1 MGRQAEET
9 GRKNA
14 SVEFHPAQFRT
25 SGYGEAP
32 SGRPG
37 AGGRAIDQ
45 RDQAIGID
53 EVLWHKG
60 YQFLTVVYQ
69 IDQRVHRL
77 LWVGQDRKA
86 KTLLRFFR
94 VFGPERSARLR
105 FIAPTC
111 GSPTSR

>member
-37 AGGRAIDQ
+37 ARGRAIDQ
-45 RDQAIGID
+45 RDQAIGVGAVLSP
-53 EVLWHKG
+53 EVSL
-60 YQFLTVVYQ
+60 
-69 IDQRVHRL
+69 
-77 LWVGQDRKA
+77 DRSN
-86 KTLLRFFR
+86 R
-94 VFGPERSARLR
+94 G
-105 FIAPTC
+105 
-111 GSPTSR
+111 GD